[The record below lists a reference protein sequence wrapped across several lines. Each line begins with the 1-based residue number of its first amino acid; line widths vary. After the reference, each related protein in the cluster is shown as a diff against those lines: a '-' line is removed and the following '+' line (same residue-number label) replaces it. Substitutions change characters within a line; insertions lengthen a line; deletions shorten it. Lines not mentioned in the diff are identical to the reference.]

1 MKALNRSG
9 IVALSLSAL
18 TLLTL
23 VPLPQ
28 AWANEPSSPPA
39 VEVTEVARIEAE
51 LPTGILSGYDSDEG
65 SALPAT
71 DSRSGETPVA
81 AAASATGWSPEE
93 MRAYG
98 LNQGIGSATGGRVGI
113 GEGYWSM
120 AFQHGVVVHSPG
132 IGNLVMSHQVYN
144 KWLTKERYNWSQPV
158 RFTKSNLGITTIFT
172 QGSYVYDSNSQL
184 VRQANKQL
192 TQQNILAIGD
202 SQVWD
207 NSWVGYGIRNAGYQ
221 DVMFR
226 CGGVGFIAARP
237 GVCSSYSG
245 GVVNNEWYLPLGTP
259 RAIYIQGS
267 GNDVWTGQSP
277 HQTGEVARSVV
288 RKLKQA
294 YPGAQIIMTDLL
306 STKKAAHNARAEMGN
321 RLNQVAREEGV
332 TFLSF
337 KYWISD
343 FNAQYMLADDVH
355 LQDGYQDEMGRN
367 LTEPLRQALKGN
379 TLKGGI
385 YSYYSDNGSAARFGA
400 PTSNETAIRD
410 GGVYQTFAR
419 NHTIYW
425 NPREGTHAV
434 WFGGDIGNTYRL
446 NGYENGSGYPLT
458 DEHSYL
464 YGARQQFRLA
474 SGQVTTYL
482 WSPQFGTHK
491 MWEPGGIAHKFH
503 ALGGASALG
512 FPTESET
519 GYFYGVRQV
528 FQTNTGQQTRIYW
541 SPNTGAQSMN
551 GRGDIFATWVRKG
564 HAPTLGFPST
574 DEMGVP
580 GGATQFFRTQGGYES
595 VALWS
600 PRTGT
605 KFMNARGAFY
615 DWYKANGFTQRVG
628 FPTTDEHMGSDG
640 RYHIYF
646 SSGRHLT
653 WSSWEGLRV
662 VR

>member
-1 MKALNRSG
+1 MKAFTRSG
-9 IVALSLSAL
+9 VLALSLSAL

-23 VPLPQ
+23 TPN
-28 AWANEPSSPPA
+28 AWATDLNTPTT
-39 VEVTEVARIEAE
+39 VEITEVARNEAD
-51 LPTGILSGYDSDEG
+51 LPAATISGYGSDEG

-71 DSRSGETPVA
+71 SSLDGEAPVA

-98 LNQGIGSATGGRVGI
+98 ISQALGNPTTDRIGIGN
-113 GEGYWSM
+113 GYWTM
-120 AFQHGVVVHSPG
+120 KFQQGVVVHSPG
-132 IGNLVMSHQVYN
+132 IGNIIMSHQVYN
-144 KWLTKERYNWSQPV
+144 KWLNTERNSWGQPL
-158 RFTKSNLGITTIFT
+158 RAAKGNQGITTRFT
-172 QGSYVYDSNSQL
+172 QGAYLYDPNSQL
-184 VRQANKQL
+184 IRQADKNL
-192 TQQNILAIGD
+192 TGRHILTIGD
-202 SQVWD
+202 SQVWH
-207 NSWVGYGIRNAGYQ
+207 NSWVGYGIRNTGHE
-221 DVMFR
+221 DVMFS

-245 GVVNNEWYLPLGTP
+245 GVLNNEWYLPLGSP

-267 GNDVWTGQSP
+267 GNDVWTGQGP
-277 HQTGEVARSVV
+277 HRTGEVARSVV

-294 YPGAQIIMTDLL
+294 YPGTQIIMTDLL

-355 LQDGYQDEMGRN
+355 LQDGYQDDMGRN
-367 LTEPLRQALKGN
+367 LTEPLRQALNGH
-379 TLKGGI
+379 TLQGGI
-385 YSYYSDNGSAARFGA
+385 YSYYADNGSAARFGA
-400 PTSNETAIRD
+400 PTSNETGIRD
-410 GGVYQTFAR
+410 GGFYQTFAK

-425 NPREGTHAV
+425 SPREGSHAV
-434 WFGGDIGNTYRL
+434 WFSGGIGNAYRL

-458 DEHSYL
+458 DEHGYL
-464 YGARQQFRLA
+464 YGARQQFRQA
-474 SGQVTTYL
+474 GGQITTYL

-491 MWEPGGIAHKFH
+491 IWEPGGIAHKFH
-503 ALGGASALG
+503 ARGGAASLG
-512 FPTESET
+512 FPLESET
-519 GYFYGVRQV
+519 GYYYGMRQV
-528 FQTNTGQQTRIYW
+528 FQTNGGQQTRIYW
-541 SPNTGAQSMN
+541 SPNTGAQTMN

-564 HAPTLGFPST
+564 HAPALGFPST

-580 GGATQFFRTQGGYES
+580 GGYTQFFRAQGGYES

-600 PRTGT
+600 PYTGT

-615 DWYKANGFTQRVG
+615 DWYKTNGFTQRVG
-628 FPTTDEHMGSDG
+628 FPTTDEHLGSDG

-662 VR
+662 IR